1 MSKRAGVAWFL
12 LLAALFL
19 AMNRDAYRG
28 YFRDDEI
35 DNLSWAPHVGAA
47 DFLKAVVTPR
57 FFENNFRPVGH
68 FYFHAAEAF
77 FGLEFPG
84 YVAVIHALHLLNV
97 WLLWLLARRLGASS
111 LAAGSACAFFGFHM
125 ALFDAVWK
133 PMYVFDVS
141 CATFCLL
148 SLIFYSHQRW
158 LLSLA
163 AFWLAYKCKELAV
176 MLPVALAGYEFWFG
190 KRRWKPLAPF
200 FLISASFGLQGMLM
214 NPNHDNDYTFRFTA
228 EALAKTSVFYA
239 GRIFLIPCLGFALP
253 LAAVVA
259 RNRRTWFGLAMIA
272 GFLLPLLFLPGRLY
286 SAYCYLPFTG
296 LAIAFAGIAETSHAA
311 WLVLFFALWLPMD
324 IHSLRLQRRE
334 TLAQDAEVRSWVAT
348 AAAFAAARPQV
359 DGFIFSG
366 APAGFER
373 WGVEGALK
381 YLFDRN
387 DLRIAYEGEPA
398 ATDLLSHGK
407 VALLR
412 WDFSMKRLTISV
424 HPTVHPTAH

>member
-35 DNLSWAPHVGAA
+35 DNLSWAPHVPVA
-47 DFLKAVVTPR
+47 DFLKGVATPR

-84 YVAVIHALHLLNV
+84 YVAVIHILHLLNV
-97 WLLWLLARRLGASS
+97 WLLWFLARRLGASP
-111 LAAGSACAFFGFHM
+111 LAAAAACAFFAFHM
-125 ALFDAVWK
+125 ALFDALWK

-148 SLIFYSHQRW
+148 SLIFYSHGRW
-158 LLSLA
+158 LFSFL

-176 MLPVALAGYEFWFG
+176 MLPVALACYELWFG

-200 FLISASFGLQGMLM
+200 FLVSASFGLQGMLM
-214 NPNHDNDYTFRFTA
+214 NPNRDDDYTFRFTA
-228 EALAKTSVFYA
+228 AALAKTSMFYA
-239 GRIFLIPCLGFALP
+239 GRVFLIPYLGFAVP
-253 LAAVVA
+253 LAAALA
-259 RNRRTWFGLAMIA
+259 RNRRTWFGLAVMA
-272 GFLLPLLFLPGRLY
+272 LFFLPLLFLPGRLY

-296 LAIAFAGIAETSHAA
+296 LALAIAGIAETSHVVSLA
-311 WLVLFFALWLPMD
+311 LFFALWLPMD
-324 IHSLRLQRRE
+324 IHSLRMQRRE
-334 TLAQDAEVRSWVAT
+334 TLAQDAEVRTWVTT
-348 AAAFAAARPQV
+348 AAKFAATRPQV
-359 DGFIFSG
+359 NGFVFSG

-373 WGVEGALK
+373 WGVEGALR

-387 DLRIAYEGEPA
+387 DLKVAYEGEPA
-398 ATDLLSHGK
+398 ATELLSRGK

-412 WDFSMKRLTISV
+412 WDFSMKRLTISIR
-424 HPTVHPTAH
+424 PTAP

>member
-35 DNLSWAPHVGAA
+35 DNLSWAPHVPAA
-47 DFLKAVVTPR
+47 DFLKGVATPR

-84 YVAVIHALHLLNV
+84 YVAVIHILHLLNV
-97 WLLWLLARRLGASS
+97 WLLWFLARRLGASP
-111 LAAGSACAFFGFHM
+111 LAAAAACAFFAFHM
-125 ALFDAVWK
+125 ALFDALWK

-148 SLIFYSHQRW
+148 SLIFYSHGRW
-158 LLSLA
+158 LFSFL

-176 MLPVALAGYEFWFG
+176 MLPVALACYELWFG

-200 FLISASFGLQGMLM
+200 FLVSASFGLQGMLM
-214 NPNHDNDYTFRFTA
+214 NPNRDDDYTFRFTA
-228 EALAKTSVFYA
+228 AALAKTSMFYA
-239 GRIFLIPCLGFALP
+239 GRVFLIPYLGFAVP
-253 LAAVVA
+253 LAAALA
-259 RNRRTWFGLAMIA
+259 RNRRTWFGLAVMA
-272 GFLLPLLFLPGRLY
+272 LFFLPLLFLPGRLY

-296 LAIAFAGIAETSHAA
+296 LALAIAGIAETSHVVSLA
-311 WLVLFFALWLPMD
+311 LFFALWLPMD
-324 IHSLRLQRRE
+324 IHSLRMQRRE
-334 TLAQDAEVRSWVAT
+334 TLAQDAEVRTWVTT
-348 AAAFAAARPQV
+348 AAKFAATRPQV
-359 DGFIFSG
+359 NGFVFSG

-373 WGVEGALK
+373 WGVEGALR

-387 DLRIAYEGEPA
+387 DLKVAYEGEPA
-398 ATDLLSHGK
+398 ATELLSRGK

-412 WDFSMKRLTISV
+412 WDFSMKRLTISIR
-424 HPTVHPTAH
+424 PTAP

>member
-35 DNLSWAPHVGAA
+35 DNLSWAPHVPVA
-47 DFLKAVVTPR
+47 DFLKGVATPR

-84 YVAVIHALHLLNV
+84 YVAVIHILHLLNV
-97 WLLWLLARRLGASS
+97 WLLWFLARRLGASP
-111 LAAGSACAFFGFHM
+111 LAAAAACAFFAFHM
-125 ALFDAVWK
+125 ALFDALWK

-148 SLIFYSHQRW
+148 SLIFYSHGRW
-158 LLSLA
+158 LFSFL

-176 MLPVALAGYEFWFG
+176 MLPVALACYELWFG

-200 FLISASFGLQGMLM
+200 FLVSASFGLQGMLM
-214 NPNHDNDYTFRFTA
+214 NPNRDDDYTFRFTA
-228 EALAKTSVFYA
+228 AALAKTSMFYA
-239 GRIFLIPCLGFALP
+239 GRVFLIPYLGFAVP
-253 LAAVVA
+253 LAAALA
-259 RNRRTWFGLAMIA
+259 RNRRTWFGLAVMA
-272 GFLLPLLFLPGRLY
+272 LFFLPLLFLPGRLY

-296 LAIAFAGIAETSHAA
+296 LALAIAGIAETSHVVSLA
-311 WLVLFFALWLPMD
+311 LFFALWLPMD
-324 IHSLRLQRRE
+324 IHSLRMQRRE
-334 TLAQDAEVRSWVAT
+334 TLAQDAEVRTWVTT
-348 AAAFAAARPQV
+348 AAKFAATRPQV
-359 DGFIFSG
+359 NGFVFSG

-373 WGVEGALK
+373 WGVEGALR

-387 DLRIAYEGEPA
+387 DLKVAYEGEPA
-398 ATDLLSHGK
+398 ATELLSRGK

-412 WDFSMKRLTISV
+412 WDFSMKRLSISI
-424 HPTVHPTAH
+424 HPTAP

>member
-35 DNLSWAPHVGAA
+35 DNLSWAPHVPVG
-47 DFLKAVVTPR
+47 DFLKGVATPR
-57 FFENNFRPVGH
+57 FFENNFRPAGH
-68 FYFHAAEAF
+68 FYFYAAEAC

-97 WLLWLLARRLGASS
+97 WLLWLLARRLGASPV
-111 LAAGSACAFFGFHM
+111 AAAAACAFFAFHM
-125 ALFDAVWK
+125 ALFDALWK
-133 PMYVFDVS
+133 PMYVFDVA

-148 SLIFYSHQRW
+148 SLIFYSRRRW
-158 LLSLA
+158 LLSFLV
-163 AFWLAYKCKELAV
+163 FWLAYKCKELAV
-176 MLPVALAGYEFWFG
+176 MLPVALACYEVWFG
-190 KRRWKPLAPF
+190 QRRWKPLAPF
-200 FLISASFGLQGMLM
+200 FLVSASFGLQGMLM

-228 EALAKTSVFYA
+228 GALAKTAVFYA
-239 GRIFLIPCLGFALP
+239 GRVFLIPYLGFAVP
-253 LAAVVA
+253 LAALVA
-259 RNRRTWFGLAMIA
+259 RNRRTWFGLAVMA

-296 LAIAFAGIAETSHAA
+296 LAIAFAGIAETSHVAS
-311 WLVLFFALWLPMD
+311 LVLFFALWLPMD
-324 IHSLRLQRRE
+324 IHALRLQRRE

-348 AAAFAAARPQV
+348 ARRFAAARPQV

-387 DLRIAYEGEPA
+387 DLKIAYEGEPA
-398 ATDLLSHGK
+398 AVDLLSRGK

-412 WDFSMKRLTISV
+412 WDSSMKRLTISV
-424 HPTVHPTAH
+424 Q

>member
-1 MSKRAGVAWFL
+1 MSMRAGVVWFL
-12 LLAALFL
+12 VLAALFL

-28 YFRDDEI
+28 YFRDDEL
-35 DNLSWAPHVGAA
+35 DNLSWAPHVSVA
-47 DFLKAVVTPR
+47 DYLKGIVTPR

-68 FYFHAAEAF
+68 FYFYAAEAF

-84 YVAVIHALHLLNV
+84 YVAVIHAIHLLNV
-97 WLLWLLARRLGASS
+97 WLLWLLARRLGASPVA
-111 LAAGSACAFFGFHM
+111 AAGACAFFAFHM

-148 SLIFYSHQRW
+148 SLLLYSRQRW

-176 MLPVALAGYEFWFG
+176 MLPLALALYELWFG

-200 FLISASFGLQGMLM
+200 FLVSASFGLQGMLM
-214 NPNHDNDYTFRFTA
+214 NPNRDNDYTFRFTA

-239 GRIFLIPCLGFALP
+239 GRVFLIPYLGFVLP
-253 LAAVVA
+253 LAAIVA
-259 RNRRTWFGLAMIA
+259 RNRRTWFGLAMMA
-272 GFLLPLLFLPGRLY
+272 AFLLPLLFLPGRLY

-296 LAIAFAGIAETSHAA
+296 LAIAFAGIAEASHAA
-311 WLVLFFALWLPMD
+311 SVALFLALWLPLD

-334 TLAQDAEVRSWVAT
+334 TLAQDTEVRTWVAT
-348 AAAFAAARPQV
+348 ATRFTAARPQV

-366 APAGFER
+366 APVGFQR
-373 WGVEGALK
+373 WGIEGALK

-387 DLRIAYEGEPA
+387 DLKIAYEGEPMA
-398 ATDLLSHGK
+398 AGLLSHGK
-407 VALLR
+407 VAYLR
-412 WDFSMKRLTISV
+412 WDSSMKRLTITV
-424 HPTVHPTAH
+424 RPTVP

>member
-35 DNLSWAPHVGAA
+35 DNLSWAPHVPVA
-47 DFLKAVVTPR
+47 DFLKGVATPR

-84 YVAVIHALHLLNV
+84 YVAVIHILHLLNV
-97 WLLWLLARRLGASS
+97 WLLWFLARRLGASP
-111 LAAGSACAFFGFHM
+111 LAAAAACAFFAFHM
-125 ALFDAVWK
+125 ALFDALWK

-148 SLIFYSHQRW
+148 SLIFYSHGRW
-158 LLSLA
+158 LFSFL

-176 MLPVALAGYEFWFG
+176 MLPVALACYELWFG

-200 FLISASFGLQGMLM
+200 FLVSASFGLQGMLM
-214 NPNHDNDYTFRFTA
+214 NPNRDDDYTFRFTA
-228 EALAKTSVFYA
+228 AALAKTSMFYA
-239 GRIFLIPCLGFALP
+239 GRVFLIPYLGFAVP

-259 RNRRTWFGLAMIA
+259 RNRRTWFGLAVMA
-272 GFLLPLLFLPGRLY
+272 LFFLPLLFLPGRLY

-296 LAIAFAGIAETSHAA
+296 LALAIAGIAETSHVVSLA
-311 WLVLFFALWLPMD
+311 LFFALWLPMD
-324 IHSLRLQRRE
+324 IHSLRMQRRE
-334 TLAQDAEVRSWVAT
+334 TLAQDAEVRTWVTT
-348 AAAFAAARPQV
+348 AAKFAATRPQV
-359 DGFIFSG
+359 NGFVFSG

-373 WGVEGALK
+373 WGVEGALR

-387 DLRIAYEGEPA
+387 DLKVAYEGEPA
-398 ATDLLSHGK
+398 ATELLSRGK

-412 WDFSMKRLTISV
+412 WDFSMKRLSISI
-424 HPTVHPTAH
+424 HPTAP